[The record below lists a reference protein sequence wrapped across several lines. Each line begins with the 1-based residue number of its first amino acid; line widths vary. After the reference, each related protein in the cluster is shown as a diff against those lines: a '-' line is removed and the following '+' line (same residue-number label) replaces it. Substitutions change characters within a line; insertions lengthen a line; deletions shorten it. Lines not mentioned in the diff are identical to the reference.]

1 VKTAGNMAFELT
13 KGYIDLGLETKG
25 LNSGMKGL
33 GRKLAGFGMT
43 AALGLGALTAGAVA
57 AGGAIAGLIALA
69 SKQERA
75 EAKIEAVL
83 KATGHAAG
91 YTADQMKG
99 LARDLQKMT
108 GIGDEELLDTQA
120 IMASF
125 KNIQG
130 PEFKG
135 AMLSLL
141 DMSTVMGQDA
151 KQSATQLGKALN
163 DPVQGITA
171 LSRVGVTFTES
182 QKEAI
187 KQMVDMGDVAGA
199 QNIILQEL
207 QTEFG
212 GAAEAVGDTFSGK
225 VQKAKSI
232 LGDMGEEIGK
242 VFLPRVTKALDKF
255 LGNSDAV
262 FGWLE
267 TTLDVAGFIFNNWG
281 DLVRSSVLRAGL
293 GVVGFGLDV
302 KHWFTEALPAY
313 LKWFGENWRDV
324 FKATLDFTKTV
335 FTNISENFKNLW
347 DAIKGYMSGEGWSF
361 DWTPLTEGFESSIKE
376 LPDIAKRELS
386 DLEKKMQRD
395 IEDTEMRLGEN
406 WVANVINKGDRPELD
421 YDDVEGKGYSQD
433 EIDDDK
439 SESEDKDDKSKSED
453 KDKDKEGSASF
464 VDLGSMWKKM
474 AEVSLA
480 DKQLNETV
488 KQTEELKKQTKIME
502 EEKKNQESLSRR
514 AGMDYARLA

>member
-1 VKTAGNMAFELT
+1 MAFELT
-13 KGYIDLGLETKG
+13 KGYIDLGLDTKG

-33 GRKLAGFGMT
+33 GRKLAGFGRT
-43 AALGLGALTAGAVA
+43 AALGLGVLTAGAVA
-57 AGGAIAGLIALA
+57 AGGAIAGLTALA
-69 SKQERA
+69 GKQERA
-75 EAKIEAVL
+75 EAKLEAVL

-91 YTADQMKG
+91 YTADQMKE

-130 PEFKG
+130 SEFKG

-151 KQSATQLGKALN
+151 KQSAVQLGKALN
-163 DPVQGITA
+163 DPVLGITA
-171 LSRVGVTFTES
+171 LRRVGVTFTES
-182 QKEAI
+182 QKEVI

-212 GAAEAVGDTFSGK
+212 GAAEAVGNTFPGK
-225 VQKAKSI
+225 VQKVKSI
-232 LGDMGEEIGK
+232 LGDLGEEIGK
-242 VFLPRVTKALDKF
+242 VFLPGITKALDKF
-255 LGNSDAV
+255 LGNTDAV

-267 TTLDVAGFIFNNWG
+267 TTLDVAGFVFDNWG
-281 DLVRSSVLRAGL
+281 DLVWSSTLRAGL

-302 KHWFTEALPAY
+302 KHWFTEALPQY

-324 FKATLDFTKTV
+324 FKTTLDFTETV
-335 FTNISENFKNLW
+335 FSNIWENLKNLW
-347 DAIKGYMSGEGWSF
+347 DAIKGYMSGDGWSF

-386 DLEKKMQRD
+386 VLEKEMQRD
-395 IEDTEMRLGEN
+395 LEDTEKRLGEN

-433 EIDDDK
+433 EIDDD
-439 SESEDKDDKSKSED
+439 DKSKSED
-453 KDKDKEGSASF
+453 KEGTASF

-514 AGMDYARLA
+514 TGMDYARLA